1 MKKLLIISLML
12 FNYAFPFQSSGIYLK
27 DNLTGK
33 QTQNKTKVK
42 VAAIS
47 LATVDG
53 MVDANY
59 ERALRLTEIAAKEG
73 PDIILLPEAF
83 AAGYCADDLTPYG
96 ETLKTS
102 KYLKEFRRLSRE
114 YNCMI
119 VLGYLERGSD
129 GLRNVAL
136 VLDRGEV
143 VGVHYKSS
151 LWSDDKRPYRDEQ
164 QLLLPGKGMEA
175 FQTRFGRMGVLIC
188 YENFLTINWGSLK
201 GKVDLVISL
210 YNCEGDPSEHNIDGS
225 SKLGVPSAWADRTG
239 TVYCG
244 KGRYTSNPG
253 TSGMVDADGKVLAK
267 SGIGAEEIVFGTIEV
282 QMR

>member
-12 FNYAFPFQSSGIYLK
+12 FSYTFSFQSSGIYLLE
-27 DNLTGK
+27 DNPAGK
-33 QTQNKTKVK
+33 LTQNKTKVK
-42 VAAIS
+42 IAAIS

-53 MVDANY
+53 MVRANY
-59 ERALRLTEIAAKEG
+59 KRAFRLTEIAAKES
-73 PDIILLPEAF
+73 PDIIVLPEAF

-129 GLRNVAL
+129 GLRNTAL

-151 LWSDDKRPYRDEQ
+151 LWLDDKRPYRNER
-164 QLLLPGKGMEA
+164 LLLPGKGMEV
-175 FQTRFGRMGVLIC
+175 FQTRFGRMGVMIC
-188 YENFLTINWGSLK
+188 YENVLTNNWSALN
-201 GKVDLVISL
+201 GKVDLVISI
-210 YNCEGDPSEHNIDGS
+210 YNMEGDPSRHNIYGS
-225 SKLGVPSAWADRTG
+225 STLGVPSAWANRTG

-244 KGRYTSNPG
+244 KDCYTSNPG
-253 TSGMVDADGKVLAK
+253 TAGLVDANGKVLAK
-267 SGIGAEEIVFGTIEV
+267 SGVGVEDIVFGTIEV